1 MNILFSVNKG
11 YLTHLKE
18 CIFSISGFS
27 TKGGYDLYILHSDLE
42 EADKAELEAGF
53 DAESLRFHYI
63 FVDSRITST
72 FPQTK
77 RYPAEIYYRI
87 YAKELLPQDMDR
99 ILYLD
104 ADLIVINPLDE
115 LYSMPFGDNY
125 YLACTHIRKLLNRV
139 NAVRLGIDGDYTYVN
154 SGVMMINL
162 KLLRE
167 RQDLSKVADYVAKH
181 KDALILPDQDIISAL
196 YGDRIGELD
205 SLKFNLSDR
214 VIRFNNTTPGN
225 EKIDLEW
232 VRRNTVI
239 VHYFGKAK
247 PWKPHYIGILD
258 TFYKENRAAFLEATG
273 NQ

>member
-11 YLTHLKE
+11 YLIHLRE
-18 CIFSISGFS
+18 CIFSISQFK
-27 TKGGYDLYILHSDLE
+27 TEGGYDLYILHSDLSD
-42 EADKAELEAGF
+42 ADKAQLEQEF
-53 DAESLRFHYI
+53 DAGQMHFHYI
-63 FVDSRITST
+63 HVDSRITST
-72 FPQTK
+72 FPKTE

-115 LYSMPFGDNY
+115 LYSMPFDNNY
-125 YLACTHIRKLLNRV
+125 YLACTHIRKLLNKV
-139 NAVRLGIDGDYTYVN
+139 NAVRLGIDGDYTYVS

-167 RQDLSKVADYVAKH
+167 EQDLGRVADYVAEH

-205 SLKFNLSDR
+205 SLRYNLSDR
-214 VIRFNNTTPGN
+214 VIRFNNTTPGK
-225 EKIDLEW
+225 ERIDLDW
-232 VRRNTVI
+232 VRKNTVI

-258 TFYKENRAAFLEATG
+258 VFYKENRAALLKAEG
-273 NQ
+273 NR